1 MTWVA
6 ELSALF
12 QVILV
17 DLVLAGDNAIVIAM
31 AVASF
36 PARQRAQLLM
46 IGICA
51 ATVVRVLFAVAT
63 VHLMQIVGLMLAGG
77 LLLLW
82 VCWKLWREIE
92 SVRTMQLSP
101 AGIYSSGA
109 GHPPTKTVGRA
120 ITQIVVADV
129 SMSLDNVLAVAGSRP
144 RSHVGAGVR
153 PDAIDCVHGLLRDR
167 AGALAAALSLD
178 RLRRPDHDSV
188 CRRARWCGTVRWKWF
203 AAPSSRSATPRKTP
217 PLHFETASPPPCQ
230 SASKTEFRCPTPT
243 RSRISRNRTRSS
255 RSCVVRNRSRG
266 VPEPWNGPGF
276 WSITK
281 YDDIH
286 AISKLPQIFSSDARL
301 GGITLPDPR

>member
-1 MTWVA
+1 MTWAA
-6 ELSALF
+6 ELSAFF

-101 AGIYSSGA
+101 AGIYSGGA
-109 GHPPTKTVGRA
+109 AGTSPPTKTVGKA
-120 ITQIVVADV
+120 ITQIVVADI
-129 SMSLDNVLAVAGSRP
+129 SMSLDNVLAVAGIARD
-144 RSHVGAGVR
+144 HTWVLVF
-153 PDAIDCVHGLLRDR
+153 GLT
-167 AGALAAALSLD
+167 LSIAFMGFCATVL
-178 RLRRPDHDSV
+178 
-188 CRRARWCGTVRWKWF
+188 ARWLQRYHWIAYVGLITILYVAVSMIWDG
-203 AAPSSRSATPRKTP
+203 SM
-217 PLHFETASPPPCQ
+217 E
-230 SASKTEFRCPTPT
+230 
-243 RSRISRNRTRSS
+243 
-255 RSCVVRNRSRG
+255 VVRG
-266 VPEPWNGPGF
+266 AQLAF
-276 WSITK
+276 
-281 YDDIH
+281 
-286 AISKLPQIFSSDARL
+286 SDA
-301 GGITLPDPR
+301 P